1 MTNVAKRLGD
11 RECCTGCGGGGAAS
25 VVVVEYLE
33 TTMSKDL
40 LGKFPDNSAF
50 DFDYSQSSIWSPLL
64 SRNYYINSNS
74 TNAGGTT
81 NGSCGLQF
89 LLGISSSS
97 SSIQRKLSY
106 DENYYEGEEENEG
119 GLILS
124 KNNNDNIMILKKLRD
139 KIKKKITTT
148 ATVMMMKKKKKKKAF
163 DLSPFKG
170 VSASSTSVTPTP
182 IKGWGKI
189 LRAASKQFKKKNTNR
204 KDYSRSSHL
213 LM

>member
-1 MTNVAKRLGD
+1 MTNVAKRLED
-11 RECCTGCGGGGAAS
+11 RECCTGCGGGAAA

-64 SRNYYINSNS
+64 SRNYYFHNNSNSIS

-81 NGSCGLQF
+81 NSSCGLQF
-89 LLGISSSS
+89 LMGISS

-106 DENYYEGEEENEG
+106 DETYYDGEEENEG

-124 KNNNDNIMILKKLRD
+124 KNNNNNIMILKKLRD

-148 ATVMMMKKKKKKKAF
+148 ATVMMKKKKKNKKKAF

-170 VSASSTSVTPTP
+170 VSASSTSVTTPTS
-182 IKGWGKI
+182 IKVSNFF
-189 LRAASKQFKKKNTNR
+189 LST
-204 KDYSRSSHL
+204 
-213 LM
+213 